1 MNFIIFS
8 TITTL
13 LSHCFFSVLFLL
25 CIKKNVPKYLWL
37 LFVVIPIPF
46 LGTLLGATFG
56 FDNVIIRMLFSAASF
71 FLVGPLLYFY
81 CKSILCKQIKKY
93 TILLHG
99 VPFLL
104 FSILLINFAPPPAP
118 FADHEFVNKILQ
130 ASNKAK
136 LPKYFLTSCIAF
148 SNMFYSVLIIQLIRK
163 SKLKVKEFYST
174 SNYSVTLQ
182 WLQWLAVFFVLL
194 AITSFVEKAYPA
206 SEKVIPYV
214 KQLGPLSSLLFVFF
228 LSAFGFQQ
236 NVLSELYVEKLPEE
250 KAIIKTREVNEVILQ
265 KEEKNF
271 NALEVKIEE
280 YMIKEQAFLNENLRL
295 SDVSKAMGVST
306 NELSF
311 FINSTY
317 QKNFYKY
324 VNDYRI
330 AHACKLLKDKSYSK
344 YTIVAIGFESGFNS
358 KSTFNQVFKEQTNQ
372 TPSAYRKTE

>member
-1 MNFIIFS
+1 VNSIVFS
-8 TITTL
+8 AIVAL
-13 LSHCFFSVLFLL
+13 LSHCFFSTLFLL
-25 CIKKNVPKYLWL
+25 YIKKDVPKYLWL
-37 LFVVIPIPF
+37 LFIVVPIPF
-46 LGTLLGATFG
+46 LGTLLGGAFG
-56 FDNVIIRMLFSAASF
+56 YDNIIIRILFSAASF
-71 FLVGPLLYFY
+71 FLVGPLLFFY
-81 CKSILCKQIKKY
+81 CKSILCKQIKKS
-93 TILLHG
+93 TVLLHSI
-99 VPFLL
+99 PFLL
-104 FSILLINFAPPPAP
+104 FSVLLINFAPPPAP
-118 FADHEFVNKILQ
+118 FGDNEFVSQILQ
-130 ASNKAK
+130 ASNKAR
-136 LPKYFLTSCIAF
+136 LPKHFLTTCIAL
-148 SNMFYSVLIIQLIRK
+148 SNICYSVLIIQLIKR
-163 SKLKVKEFYST
+163 SKLKVKEFYSV

-194 AITSFVEKAYPA
+194 AITSFVEKAYPGNEI
-206 SEKVIPYV
+206 SIPYV
-214 KQLGPLSSLLFVFF
+214 KQLGPLSSLFFVFF

-358 KSTFNQVFKEQTNQ
+358 KSTFNQVFKEQINQ
-372 TPSAYRKTE
+372 TPSAYRKME